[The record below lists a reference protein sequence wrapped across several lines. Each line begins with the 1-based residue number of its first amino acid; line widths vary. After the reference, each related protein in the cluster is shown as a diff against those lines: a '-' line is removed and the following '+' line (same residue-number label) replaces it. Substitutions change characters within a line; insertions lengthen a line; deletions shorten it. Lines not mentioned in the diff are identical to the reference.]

1 MRVGNMTRY
10 VCINCGMFIRKSAV
24 SDPYMCRDCEKLLE
38 GIEEK
43 QRYAYLDN
51 Y

>member
-1 MRVGNMTRY
+1 MTRY
-10 VCINCGMFIRKSAV
+10 VCINCVMFIRKSAI
-24 SDPYMCRDCEKLLE
+24 SDPYMCRDCEKLI
-38 GIEEK
+38 GDIEEK